1 MKIVYD
7 FSGTIVIAKY
17 DNVGCFEH
25 VINTETQKKMMVEYT
40 QIGTGYEIT
49 DDNGYIK
56 MKMCNAVYVRI
67 MDLDVFIPKFI
78 FILNNI

>member
-1 MKIVYD
+1 MEISYD
-7 FSGTIVIAKY
+7 FSGTKVIAEY
-17 DNVGCFEH
+17 DNAGCFEH
-25 VINTETQKKMMVEYT
+25 VINVKTQRKMMVEYT